1 MTNRKST
8 KRALLGSIMAMVL
21 CLAMLV
27 GATFAWFTDTAS
39 TGVNKIQAGNLDVQ
53 LMYSTD
59 FKTWNKVTDT
69 TKLFEDSTVWEPGRT
84 EVVYLRVKN
93 AGTLALKYAVG
104 MYNIN
109 ESRGKNVA
117 GEYYYLS
124 NYVKLGAVET
134 TAAYADREAAINA
147 VNAEAK
153 TLKSIGSSAIIG
165 EDQMVM
171 LAPEADA
178 KTYALV
184 LYMPTEV
191 GNEANPKNNDP
202 YWASKFSFGISVN
215 ATQAEYE
222 NDSYDNTYDHDAPEL
237 FSAESFSYGTHEITK
252 NIQANG
258 RYGAVQ
264 AEKTAQIT
272 IDADV
277 YAVYTKGKDGQN
289 AAMAVE
295 AGGTSK
301 VIIKGGDFRQVGV
314 PADDPICDLIY
325 ATDKATIEIQGGTFK
340 AVTPAN
346 TLNVIDSARGVAKII
361 VSGGSFYKYD
371 PSHPTMGENEVFVAD
386 GYHVVQNGDW
396 YTVVKN

>member
-1 MTNRKST
+1 MTSSKST
-8 KRALLGSIMAMVL
+8 KRALISSALAILMCV
-21 CLAMLV
+21 AMLI
-27 GATFAWFTDTAS
+27 GTTFAWFTDTAS
-39 TGVNKIQAGNLDVQ
+39 TGVNKIQAGNLDVK

-59 FKTWNKVTDT
+59 FETWNKVTDT

-93 AGTLALKYAVG
+93 AGTLALKYTVG

-109 ESRGKNVA
+109 EGKGKNVA

>member
-8 KRALLGSIMAMVL
+8 KRALLGSVMAMVL
-21 CLAMLV
+21 CMLV

-39 TGVNKIQAGNLDVQ
+39 TGVNKIQAGNLDVA
-53 LMYSTD
+53 LEYSTD

-93 AGTLALKYAVG
+93 AGTLALKYTVG

-109 ESRGKNVA
+109 EGRGKNVA

-124 NYVKLGAVET
+124 DYVKLGAVET

-237 FSAESFSYGTHEITK
+237 FSAESFLMARMKSPRIFRPT
-252 NIQANG
+252 ADM
-258 RYGAVQ
+258 VQ
-264 AEKTAQIT
+264 CRLK
-272 IDADV
+272 
-277 YAVYTKGKDGQN
+277 
-289 AAMAVE
+289 
-295 AGGTSK
+295 
-301 VIIKGGDFRQVGV
+301 RQRRLRSTPMCTPCIPRVR
-314 PADDPICDLIY
+314 
-325 ATDKATIEIQGGTFK
+325 TDRMQPWPLKPVAPVRLSSK
-340 AVTPAN
+340 AVTSVRLTFRQTIPFA
-346 TLNVIDSARGVAKII
+346 I
-361 VSGGSFYKYD
+361 
-371 PSHPTMGENEVFVAD
+371 
-386 GYHVVQNGDW
+386 
-396 YTVVKN
+396 

>member
-1 MTNRKST
+1 MTNHKST
-8 KRALLGSIMAMVL
+8 KRALLGSVVAMVL

-39 TGVNKIQAGNLDVQ
+39 TGVNKIQAGNLDVA
-53 LMYSTD
+53 LEYSTD

-93 AGTLALKYAVG
+93 AGTLALKYTVG

-109 ESRGKNVA
+109 EGKGKNVA

>member
-8 KRALLGSIMAMVL
+8 KRALLGSVMAMVL

-39 TGVNKIQAGNLDVQ
+39 TGVNKIQAGNLDVA
-53 LMYSTD
+53 LEYSTD

-93 AGTLALKYAVG
+93 AGTLALKYTVG

-109 ESRGKNVA
+109 EGKGKNVA

-124 NYVKLGAVET
+124 DYVKLGAVET